1 MIYYGKLWYYGKK
14 LWYYTENYGISIYV
28 GKNIVDY
35 QKLRNFDI
43 QWKNYGNVQKQFLK
57 KNYTLRTLIYY
68 GKTMVQRKKQWY
80 YEKKNYGAM
89 EKTMILYRKLW
100 NFVIL

>member
-1 MIYYGKLWYYGKK
+1 MEKTMILYRKLWNFD
-14 LWYYTENYGISIYV
+14 LRR
-28 GKNIVDY
+28 KNIVDY

-68 GKTMVQRKKQWY
+68 GKTMVQRK
-80 YEKKNYGAM
+80 
-89 EKTMILYRKLW
+89 
-100 NFVIL
+100 

>member
-1 MIYYGKLWYYGKK
+1 MEKLWYYG
-14 LWYYTENYGISIYV
+14 ND
-28 GKNIVDY
+28 KNMVDY
-35 QKLRNFDI
+35 KKFANLIYNR
-43 QWKNYGNVQKQFLK
+43 KKYGYIPKQFEK
-57 KNYTLRTLIYY
+57 YKPLRTLIYY
-68 GKTMVQRKKQWY
+68 GKTMVQRKKLWY